1 MRVLGEEEPMDP
13 LLVAMRSM
21 ELALIPSGVM
31 LAGSIFTVLLPEP
44 PPKMIAHALQ
54 HLAAGIVLCA
64 ISTELIPPL
73 SQANDSQSII
83 GLILGFC
90 LGVATMISLS
100 IFLEPDE
107 EEDEVVSEPEVIEE
121 EEPLMRSPDA
131 EFVNDEAPLN
141 DYSDRAAGETELRC
155 VGRNAV
161 PQGRPASK
169 EGSEDSKHSR
179 SLINQARRLAEGS
192 DASRPFPLLFAMCV
206 YIDSVM
212 DGLLVGI
219 SLIAG
224 KSAGLFMAVALCVE
238 MGFLGL
244 TFAAACTGQPK
255 YKAIP
260 GVVAGPLFLMCGACL
275 GGLLANA
282 LAANLPALIACT
294 SFGVAALLYMVCEE
308 LLVSAHEEGEEH
320 VWWVDLQV
328 FVGFLLALLLDKAVQ
343 GNDT

>member
-1 MRVLGEEEPMDP
+1 
-13 LLVAMRSM
+13 M

-64 ISTELIPPL
+64 ISTELVSSIPPL
-73 SQANDSQSII
+73 SQADDSQSII

-107 EEDEVVSEPEVIEE
+107 DEEAPISEPEGIDEQ
-121 EEPLMRSPDA
+121 EPLMRNSDA
-131 EFVNDEAPLN
+131 DFVNDDAPLN
-141 DYSDRAAGETELRC
+141 DYSDRTAGEMELRC
-155 VGRNAV
+155 VGRAAV
-161 PQGRPASK
+161 PQGR
-169 EGSEDSKHSR
+169 
-179 SLINQARRLAEGS
+179 
-192 DASRPFPLLFAMCV
+192 CV

-255 YKAIP
+255 YRAVP
-260 GVVAGPLFLMCGACL
+260 AVVAGPLFLMCGSCI

-282 LAANLPALIACT
+282 LAANLAALIACT

-308 LLVSAHEEGEEH
+308 LLVSAHEEGDEH

-343 GNDT
+343 RKGT